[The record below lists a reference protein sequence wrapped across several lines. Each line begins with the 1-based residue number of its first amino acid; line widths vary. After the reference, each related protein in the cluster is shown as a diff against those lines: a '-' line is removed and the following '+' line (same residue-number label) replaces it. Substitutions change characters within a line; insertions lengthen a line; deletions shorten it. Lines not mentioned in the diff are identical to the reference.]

1 MKARLN
7 ERNVV
12 ELINK
17 LQKLGLLGDGLLHSI
32 DGREYL
38 TPEHLRQ
45 EILDAVEESGGR
57 IALVSAHTCMMYRGL
72 AADQQWSMGGIA
84 CTG

>member
-17 LQKLGLLGDGLLHSI
+17 LQKLGLLSDGLLHTL

-38 TPEHLRQ
+38 TTEHLQ
-45 EILDAVEESGGR
+45 QQILEVVEESRGR
-57 IALVSAHTCMMYRGL
+57 IALVRGFL
-72 AADQQWSMGGIA
+72 KRKRQFLLLKV
-84 CTG
+84 

>member
-1 MKARLN
+1 MQARLN

-17 LQKLGLLGDGLLHSI
+17 LQKLGLLGDGLLHTV

-38 TPEHLRQ
+38 TPEHLQ
-45 EILDAVEESGGR
+45 QQIVEAVEESGGR
-57 IALVSAHTCMMYRGL
+57 IALVCGL
-72 AADQQWSMGGIA
+72 L
-84 CTG
+84 TGKKAVLR

>member
-17 LQKLGLLGDGLLHSI
+17 LQKLGLLSDGLLHTL

-38 TPEHLRQ
+38 TTEHLQ
-45 EILDAVEESGGR
+45 QQILEAVEESGGR
-57 IALVSAHTCMMYRGL
+57 IALVRGFL
-72 AADQQWSMGGIA
+72 NRKWQFLMLEV
-84 CTG
+84 

>member
-1 MKARLN
+1 VKARLN

-17 LQKLGLLGDGLLHSI
+17 LQKLGLLSDGLLHTL

-38 TPEHLRQ
+38 TTEHLQ
-45 EILDAVEESGGR
+45 QQILEVVEESRGR
-57 IALVSAHTCMMYRGL
+57 IALVRGFL
-72 AADQQWSMGGIA
+72 KRNRQFLLLKV
-84 CTG
+84 

>member
-17 LQKLGLLGDGLLHSI
+17 LQKLGMLSDGLLHTL

-38 TPEHLRQ
+38 TTEHLQ
-45 EILDAVEESGGR
+45 QQILEAVEESGGR
-57 IALVSAHTCMMYRGL
+57 IALVRGFFNRKWQFL
-72 AADQQWSMGGIA
+72 KLKV
-84 CTG
+84 

>member
-1 MKARLN
+1 MCSDPVQVRLN

-45 EILDAVEESGGR
+45 EILDAVMESGGR
-57 IALVSAHTCMMYRGL
+57 IALVSCPTFLFHQG
-72 AADQQWSMGGIA
+72 
-84 CTG
+84 